1 MPCGKT
7 QCPEGEVC
15 PDCVIPLGTAAV
27 GLIYVEPVGT
37 PEGEFVGTAQN
48 IREVFR
54 RMNFNDRM
62 TVAAIGGGHAFGKSH
77 GPCLA
82 EEQIEVCQTPQES
95 SSVHVCE
102 HFCPDSTTNSTEP
115 PYTWLQK
122 TTSGLEVTWT
132 RNPTVWDNEYFMNL

>member
-1 MPCGKT
+1 MWNQSEHPK
-7 QCPEGEVC
+7 V
-15 PDCVIPLGTAAV
+15 
-27 GLIYVEPVGT
+27 
-37 PEGEFVGTAQN
+37 
-48 IREVFR
+48 
-54 RMNFNDRM
+54 NFNDRM

-82 EEQIEVCQTPQES
+82 EEQIEVCQTPEES

-102 HFCPDSTTNSTEP
+102 HFCPDSITNSTEP